1 MSSHHQ
7 KTRLQQFRE
16 RLSVGVKGRSASGSV
31 STGRMMMRVLQ
42 VCLLVFIL
50 AVVIAW
56 YFLLGPSNREHGSF
70 FNRQANAVWAPHT
83 WSEDPHSVEEI
94 REFVE
99 KMAAGGVKYVFLHV
113 GPIEADGTIPGARY
127 RALPEFLKVA
137 RTYGDRVKYLA
148 WMGQIRGKLPLQE
161 LQVRR
166 EVVRTARVFVEEL
179 GMDGI
184 HYDIEP
190 IVDGDTDFLY
200 VLEDT
205 KKALGAG
212 NLSRDKKILSVALPE
227 MIPDYVFA
235 VVRRVLDL
243 KSYLSSEYY
252 LKVAERSDQIAVM
265 TYENSIHS
273 GWIYQYFLKHEV
285 IWLTQLLQDYKGIL
299 LIGLPTYDTKTPSF
313 DPKAENIYFG
323 LKGMIEGLNSWRS
336 HVDPFEGVALYGS
349 WTTDAEEWKT
359 MERLFLKR
367 L

>member
-1 MSSHHQ
+1 MKH
-7 KTRLQQFRE
+7 RLQQFRE
-16 RLSVGVKGRSASGSV
+16 RQSKVTSV
-31 STGRMMMRVLQ
+31 STGRMMVRVLQ

-50 AVVIAW
+50 AVALAW
-56 YFLLGPSNREHGSF
+56 YFLLGPSNRDHGSS
-70 FNRQANAVWAPHT
+70 FNRNANAVWASHT
-83 WSEDPHSVEEI
+83 WSEDSHSVEEI
-94 REFVE
+94 REFAE
-99 KMAAGGVKYVFLHV
+99 QMGAGGVKYVFLHV
-113 GPIEADGTIPGARY
+113 GPIEGDGTIPAARY
-127 RALPEFLKVA
+127 RALSEFLKTA
-137 RTYGDRVKYLA
+137 RVYGDRVKYLA

-166 EVVRTARVFVEEL
+166 EVVRTARVFVEDL

-200 VLEDT
+200 LLEDT
-205 KKALGAG
+205 KKILGDG
-212 NLSRDKKILSVALPE
+212 KLLSVALPE
-227 MIPDYVFA
+227 LIPDYVFA

-265 TYENSIHS
+265 TYENSIHA
-273 GWIYQYFLKHEV
+273 GWLYQYFLKHEV
-285 IWLTQLLQDYKGIL
+285 IWLTQLLKDYDNIL

-313 DPKAENIYFG
+313 DPKAENIYSG
-323 LKGMIEGLNSWRS
+323 LKGVVEGLNNWRS
-336 HVDPFEGVALYGS
+336 HGEPFEGVALYGS
-349 WTTDAEEWKT
+349 WTTDTEEWKT